1 MLDFVKKNFT
11 SETPVWEEKPEMSEP
26 AIGIE
31 ERPSSWWETI
41 LYGWQH
47 TLVDTS
53 PFVLPLVV
61 GNAIGF
67 SAAQN
72 AAFVSMNLFA
82 TAVATLIM
90 TTIGNR
96 LPIIQGTSAV
106 HTGTMAS
113 IGGIYGVGAM
123 WGAVAFGAILQMILG
138 LFGFFGALRKFFPVT
153 VAGPV
158 VAIIGIS
165 LGFLAIEWVIGD
177 GTMINA
183 SLGILTIVFIFFLQV
198 YCKNMLGG
206 IVSRGSIF
214 ISIIV
219 MGLIVSSFLGLVDW
233 NLIREEAWF
242 RIPTFFPWGT
252 PWGEMGWPLI
262 GGAILGILGG
272 YLAATVES
280 IGDYAAVCTASN
292 HKYKVKHMNRGIF
305 SEGLGT
311 LVAASL
317 GSMPKT
323 SYTQNV
329 GIISTTRISS
339 RFVVQVAAL
348 ILGLYGLIPKF
359 GAMIVA
365 IPDAVIGGAF
375 VVITGSIVNS
385 GFKLI
390 KSSEDTTPNTLLIG
404 TIFIVSLAT
413 PVYVQEQEWAEDLS
427 PIMETILT
435 NEIVLA
441 VLSGFIFNIL
451 LNHVFNIDKSNG
463 EENEK

>member
-1 MLDFVKKNFT
+1 MLNFIKKNLT
-11 SETPVWEEKPEMSEP
+11 SEAPVFDEKPEMTEP

-67 SAAQN
+67 TAAQN

-96 LPIIQGTSAV
+96 LPMIQGTSAV

-123 WGAVAFGAILQMILG
+123 WGAVAFGAVLQMFLG

-165 LGFLAIEWVIGD
+165 LGFLAVEWVIGEGD
-177 GTMINA
+177 ALNV
-183 SLGILTIVFIFFLQV
+183 SLGVLTIALIFFLQV
-198 YCKNMLGG
+198 YCRNMVGG
-206 IVSRGSIF
+206 ILARGSIF
-214 ISIIV
+214 FSIII
-219 MGLIVSSFLGLVDW
+219 MGLVVSSLFGLVDW
-233 NLIREEAWF
+233 ELIREEAWF
-242 RIPTFFPWGT
+242 RIPTFFPWGA
-252 PWGEMGWPLI
+252 PWGEMGWPLV
-262 GGAILGILGG
+262 GGAILGVLGG

-292 HKYKVKHMNRGIF
+292 HEYKVKHMNRGIF

-311 LVAASL
+311 LVASAL

-329 GIISTTRISS
+329 GIITTTRISS
-339 RFVVQVAAL
+339 RFVVQVAAI

-365 IPDAVIGGAF
+365 IPDAVIGAAF

-390 KSSEDTTPNTLLIG
+390 KNAEDTAPNNLLVG

-413 PVYVQEQEWAEDLS
+413 PIYVQGQEWVEDLS

-435 NEIVLA
+435 NEIVIA
-441 VLSGFIFNIL
+441 VLFGVIANVL
-451 LNHVFNIDKSNG
+451 LNHVFNVGTDNDS
-463 EENEK
+463 E